1 MTNIGQCVYRR
12 AIKDG
17 VEGIK
22 VVSGK
27 VSGGPVC
34 MSQSVGGGVPSGALL
49 LLLVGA
55 GLVGGVVV
63 EVGGTEKTVVVVVVV
78 VVEDDWM
85 ILGGGGGG
93 PSRVSEL
100 ERSML
105 VPTGA

>member
-17 VEGIK
+17 VDGIK

-34 MSQSVGGGVPSGALL
+34 MSQSVGGGVPSGV
-49 LLLVGA
+49 LLVVGR
-55 GLVGGVVV
+55 GGVAV
-63 EVGGTEKTVVVVVVV
+63 VGGTEKTVVVVVVV
-78 VVEDDWM
+78 VVEDDLM

-100 ERSML
+100 ERSIL
-105 VPTGA
+105 ALNGA